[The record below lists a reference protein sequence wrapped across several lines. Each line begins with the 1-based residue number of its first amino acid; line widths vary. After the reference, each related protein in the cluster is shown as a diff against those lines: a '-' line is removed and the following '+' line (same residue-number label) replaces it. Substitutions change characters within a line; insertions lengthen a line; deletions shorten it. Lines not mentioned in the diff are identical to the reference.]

1 VDVAKRRGEFAIF
14 VVDREPV
21 SAKELTDSLRASGY
35 SDSRF
40 YPTLDSALAVIRD
53 ALPHVVVIDSSGF
66 ENELESFLSSIR
78 EVSNEILVIAAL
90 PAALKLH
97 GLQLVSRGLA
107 YDTIVRPFPTS
118 LELIQK
124 IDRAVGRLYFQ
135 FETEQ
140 IKEFYEAKTG
150 GQQNNEVPIRSA
162 ADYSSFAMAKTE
174 AADASSKVALEYRF
188 LNKLLLHFSDEK
200 DVEETVMLFME
211 GLTRSLSD
219 TPVLYFKYFAGHM
232 SLLFSRATLLSND
245 TFRGLGIDL
254 KKEGG
259 RSLEEHFEHPA
270 TVPGMRK
277 MVREVFKCELFSAFT
292 HMDGDEVRGV
302 FIILDEVEVE
312 DSDSKVVCLKL
323 IFDLAYRRNL
333 VLKEKHSLDVI
344 DQVTGL
350 VSRRHFT
357 KHLNDEVAR
366 ARRLMMPLTL
376 MVFSV
381 DRYQELKDHFG
392 TQQMDALLRSVAG
405 LLKKSTRSN
414 DVVARLG
421 QDEFACL
428 LPHTPVRGGA
438 IKAERFRRFIELAK
452 FPILEGREPL
462 TVSCGVSE
470 YPSFANDA
478 EMLLQSADEAL
489 FEIKNSGG
497 NKVCLSKAPS
507 GFQTDFQPV
516 EVPLSPRLGGGRG

>member
-1 VDVAKRRGEFAIF
+1 MDVAKRRAEFSIF
-14 VVDREPV
+14 VVDREPAT
-21 SAKELTDSLRASGY
+21 AKELTDSLRASGY
-35 SDSRF
+35 TDSRF
-40 YPTLDSALAVIRD
+40 YPTLDSALAVIRE
-53 ALPHVVVIDSSGF
+53 ALPHVVVVDSSGF
-66 ENELESFLSSIR
+66 ETELEDFLGAIR
-78 EVSNEILVIAAL
+78 EVSSEILVIAAL

-97 GLQLVSRGLA
+97 GLQLVSRGLV
-107 YDTIVRPFPTS
+107 YDTINRPFPTS

-150 GQQNNEVPIRSA
+150 AQRESSA
-162 ADYSSFAMAKTE
+162 ESVAGEYSNFALAKAETAE
-174 AADASSKVALEYRF
+174 AENKIALEYRF
-188 LNKLLLHFSDEK
+188 LNKLLLHFDDEK
-200 DVEETVMLFME
+200 DVEETVMLLME
-211 GLTRSLSD
+211 GLTRSLTD

-232 SLLFSRATLLSND
+232 TLLFSRATLLPND

-259 RSLEEHFEHPA
+259 RSLEEYFEHPA
-270 TVPGMRK
+270 TLPGMRK

-312 DSDSKVVCLKL
+312 DSDSKVVCLKRM
-323 IFDLAYRRNL
+323 FDLAYKRNL
-333 VLKEKHSLDVI
+333 ILKEKHSLDVT
-344 DQVTGL
+344 DPVTGL
-350 VSRRHFT
+350 VSRRHFS
-357 KHLNDEVAR
+357 KLMNDEIAR
-366 ARRLMMPLTL
+366 ARRLMMPVTL

-381 DRYQELKDHFG
+381 DRCQELKDHFG
-392 TQQMDALLRSVAG
+392 AQQMDALLRSVGG

-414 DVVARLG
+414 DVVARVG
-421 QDEFACL
+421 HEEFACL
-428 LPHTPVRGGA
+428 LPHTSVRGGS

-489 FEIKNSGG
+489 FEVKNSGG
-497 NKVCLSKAPS
+497 NKVCLSKAPP
-507 GFQTDFQPV
+507 GFQQDFLSV